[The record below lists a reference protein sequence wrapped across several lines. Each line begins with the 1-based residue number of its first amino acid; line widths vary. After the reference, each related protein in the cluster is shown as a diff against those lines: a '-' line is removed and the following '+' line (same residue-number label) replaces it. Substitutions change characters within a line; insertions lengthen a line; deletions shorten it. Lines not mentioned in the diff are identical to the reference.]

1 MSEIDLSF
9 LLEDPTEAS
18 KTGELTVEPLAPLS
32 MNTSVPGKHFQ
43 TEETPPK
50 RQLYGM
56 IENAFGLHFG
66 WGKGSFGY
74 NLKQALAEE
83 AEAEVKISGMRSR
96 DYQPLLAPYYVLDLK
111 EAPTTETYDDTQWLH
126 KWRDTA
132 QVRASATHH
141 DWRATRDSAENY
153 GYGKTPV
160 QREYVVTDG
169 PWIYAV
175 QTTKTAGKA
184 LREVLKC
191 PSGPLYLGTSDGW
204 IDADFRFDEGF
215 QFDE

>member
-1 MSEIDLSF
+1 MPEIDLSF
-9 LLEDPTEAS
+9 LLEDPSGAS

-74 NLKQALAEE
+74 KLKEAVAEE
-83 AEAEVKISGMRSR
+83 AEAELNISGMRSR
-96 DYQPLLAPYYVLDLK
+96 DYQPLLAPYYDLDLK

-126 KWRDTA
+126 KWRDNKRT
-132 QVRASATHH
+132 RKSATHH
-141 DWRATRDSAENY
+141 DWRGTREDTENY

-160 QREYVVTDG
+160 QREYVVAFG

-175 QTTKTAGKA
+175 RTTEAAGKA
-184 LREVLKC
+184 LREALKR
-191 PSGPLYLGTSDGW
+191 PEGALYLGTSDGW
-204 IDADFRFDEGF
+204 VDASF